1 MLEQVAL
8 SSIGAIPC
16 FTRIA
21 EAIITN
27 VFQNSDS
34 KIPDHLSSFKT
45 NMPTPAVSSHSTP
58 ITTKKHRVDTTGFLT
73 YKTEL
78 PKELDGSDLGPYE
91 YQQTIEALNEITK
104 QTISNSSRR
113 TKLLVFFLLI
123 VPIIILLAVAA
134 SIYFAVIATA
144 NNTPATI
151 VMALLYLAAV
161 VLSVIGLITGIYLLK
176 RSTAVLYANTDV
188 EIARFLT
195 KENTNYYPRGIKFTF
210 KLEEVISKNVDGLSL
225 SMIPILEV
233 SVSARNHKFEAPT
246 EVRIHIASPTI
257 VSSSILTSPS
267 VMETVLYHPQLHVA
281 SPQSP
286 S

>member
-1 MLEQVAL
+1 
-8 SSIGAIPC
+8 
-16 FTRIA
+16 
-21 EAIITN
+21 
-27 VFQNSDS
+27 
-34 KIPDHLSSFKT
+34 
-45 NMPTPAVSSHSTP
+45 MPTPAVSSHATP
-58 ITTKKHRVDTTGFLT
+58 RTTKKHRVDTTGFLT

-91 YQQTIEALNEITK
+91 YQQTIEALNKITK
-104 QTISNSSRR
+104 QTMSNSSLR
-113 TKLLVFFLLI
+113 TKLLVFFLLF

-134 SIYFAVIATA
+134 SIFFAVIATA

-176 RSTAVLYANTDV
+176 RSTAVLYANTDL

-246 EVRIHIASPTI
+246 EVQIHIASPTI
-257 VSSSILTSPS
+257 VSSSVLTSPA